1 MLLQS
6 IHVGGAPFSSSSI
19 TTQTIPT
26 QPTTKEP
33 LHKGNLK
40 KHVTSM
46 EQKSFSHIVISDVAN
61 IRMIEH

>member
-6 IHVGGAPFSSSSI
+6 IGGAPFSSSSI

-26 QPTTKEP
+26 TKEP
-33 LHKGNLK
+33 LHTGNLK